1 MISFRGGARSA
12 PIAALCGD
20 PVRQG
25 AGRAAPAAQRRA
37 ETTWRTGRPGKFAS
51 RGMRAAQGKFVGQAG
66 CGEQAR
72 GAPQRSGSEEKGCRA
87 RARIHAQRQ
96 GRGSGPTPRK
106 GPRAQATSTR
116 QPPSGM
122 GSAPPNAKPADQRVQ
137 GQGRTPRRIGPT
149 AERKKAAAE
158 KSAWHPACRRATVD
172 HGDCALPA
180 SRTAPSRTTGC
191 SKADRK
197 PAHHTARRLARRHG
211 QSPLESRSSNAR
223 GTPAARAAPRPQ
235 AEARDKT
242 GKPRPKP
249 GHRFTPWHALLRL
262 RQAPRC
268 PHPRQPRPALRR
280 QPPPVA

>member
-37 ETTWRTGRPGKFAS
+37 ETTWRTGRPEKFVS
-51 RGMRAAQGKFVGQAG
+51 RGMRTAQGKFVGQAG

-72 GAPQRSGSEEKGCRA
+72 GTPQHSGSEEKVRRA
-87 RARIHAQRQ
+87 RARIRAQRQ

-122 GSAPPNAKPADQRVQ
+122 GSAPPNAKPADPRDQ
-137 GQGRTPRRIGPT
+137 GQGRTPRRIG
-149 AERKKAAAE
+149 AAAKQKKAAAE
-158 KSAWHPACRRATVD
+158 KSAWHPARRQATVG
-172 HGDCALPA
+172 HGGCAPPA
-180 SRTAPSRTTGC
+180 SRTAPLHTTGC
-191 SKADRK
+191 SKAHRK
-197 PAHHTARRLARRHG
+197 PAHLTAGRLARKHG
-211 QSPLESRSSNAR
+211 QGPLESGSQKNAR

-249 GHRFTPWHALLRL
+249 GHRLTPWRALPRP
-262 RQAPRC
+262 RQAPRR
-268 PHPRQPRPALRR
+268 PHPHRPAPRR
-280 QPPPVA
+280 RPPPVA